1 MSWHGD
7 ERVRRVRMPYNQ
19 KLAQPMPYDQPEIKM
34 QLEAPKSV
42 WIGSKHF
49 NEQNIC
55 AGNITG
61 VRTEKGKYGT
71 DYILQIQPLESNDTI
86 EMTVWGSN
94 YHYLYNTHGNDATK
108 WIGKPISIVQH
119 MENGKPRRV
128 VT

>member
-1 MSWHGD
+1 
-7 ERVRRVRMPYNQ
+7 MPYNQ
-19 KLAQPMPYDQPEIKM
+19 KLCQPMPYDQPEKTM

-42 WIGSKHF
+42 WVAAKHF
-49 NEQNIC
+49 NAENIF
-55 AGNITG
+55 AGTITG

-71 DYILQIQPLESNDTI
+71 DYIVQIKPQDSNDTV

-94 YHYLYNTHGNDATK
+94 YHYLYNTHGNNAEM
-108 WIGKPISIVQH
+108 WIGKPISIIQY